1 MRIVLAAALAAALGA
16 GQTTAQAAGQAT
28 AQATEP
34 EEKEPAATLAEMVRA
49 VNAGDARA
57 YAALYAPDAVIT
69 IYGGEVLTGR
79 KAIEDYE
86 AGLLR
91 EFPGARL
98 GFRSV
103 WQQESVAVVQY
114 AVTGQTA
121 AGGKMGHEGM
131 LFYRFLQS
139 GLIAEERRY
148 LDSLTPMAQLGA
160 LGPGPARA
168 LPAVPDRPRVVTAEG
183 EPDARELKNAERA
196 KASLA
201 VLDAASSGRASFL
214 DSLASDVVVDEL
226 VERRPYTGKV
236 GARAWLDRWGSAVS
250 GAKSELALILTVG
263 DFVLMETML
272 SGTLNGALGRVSAA
286 GKPFT
291 VHRALVV
298 EVKGGKIARIAAFM
312 NGKELAQAV
321 GQWPPPGQK

>member
-1 MRIVLAAALAAALGA
+1 MTLLLAAAMAAGLAAP
-16 GQTTAQAAGQAT
+16 AQAP
-28 AQATEP
+28 AQAP
-34 EEKEPAATLAEMVRA
+34 AAADKEPAATLAEMVRA

-57 YAALYAPDAVIT
+57 YAGLYAPDAVLT
-69 IYGGEVLTGR
+69 IYGDQVLTGR
-79 KAIEDYE
+79 KAIEDHE
-86 AGLLR
+86 TGLLR

-98 GFRSV
+98 GFRTI
-103 WQQESVAVVQY
+103 WQQESLAVVHY
-114 AVTGQTA
+114 AVTGA
-121 AGGKMGHEGM
+121 SPGGATMGHEGM

-148 LDSLTPMAQLGA
+148 LDSMTPMAQLGA
-160 LGPGPARA
+160 LGPVPARA

-183 EPDARELKNAERA
+183 EPDAGELRNAALA

-201 VLDAASSGRASFL
+201 ALEGAGPARASFL
-214 DSLASDVVVDEL
+214 DELASDVVVDEM

-250 GAKSELALILTVG
+250 GARSELAAILTVG
-263 DFVLMETML
+263 DFVLMETIL
-272 SGTLNGALGRVSAA
+272 SGTLNGRLGQVSAA

-291 VHRALVV
+291 VHRAVLV
-298 EVKGGKIARIAAFM
+298 EVKRGRIARIAAFM

-321 GQWPPPGQK
+321 GQWPPRPGK

>member
-1 MRIVLAAALAAALGA
+1 MTRIIAAALAAMFAATPAGA
-16 GQTTAQAAGQAT
+16 SDD
-28 AQATEP
+28 
-34 EEKEPAATLAEMVRA
+34 KEPADTLAEMVRA
-49 VNAGDARA
+49 VNAADARA
-57 YAALYAPDAVIT
+57 YAAVYAPDAVIT

-79 KAIEDYE
+79 KAIESYE

-98 GFRSV
+98 GLRTI
-103 WQQESVAVVQY
+103 WQQESLALVHY
-114 AVTGQTA
+114 AVNGATA

-160 LGPGPARA
+160 LGPVPSRA
-168 LPAVPDRPRVVTAEG
+168 LPVVPDRPRLVTSEG
-183 EPDARELKNAERA
+183 EPDARELKNAELA

-201 VLDAASSGRASFL
+201 ALDKASAARASFL
-214 DSLASDVVVDEL
+214 ASLADDVVVDEM
-226 VERRPYTGKV
+226 VEPQPYKGKA
-236 GARAWLDRWGSAVS
+236 GARAWLDRWGGAVS
-250 GAKSELALILTVG
+250 GARSELAVILTVG
-263 DFVLMETML
+263 DSVLMETIL
-272 SGTLNGALGRVSAA
+272 SGTLNGTLGRVSAA

-291 VHRALVV
+291 VHRALIV
-298 EVKGGKIARIAAFM
+298 EAKQGKITRLTAFM